1 MKKHDESF
9 EKIRFQAKR
18 KCVLKSLDL
27 KAKSKCVL
35 QSLYLKTKLSEKF
48 YFRGKSKFVNGR

>member
-35 QSLYLKTKLSEKF
+35 QTLYLKTKMS
-48 YFRGKSKFVNGR
+48 